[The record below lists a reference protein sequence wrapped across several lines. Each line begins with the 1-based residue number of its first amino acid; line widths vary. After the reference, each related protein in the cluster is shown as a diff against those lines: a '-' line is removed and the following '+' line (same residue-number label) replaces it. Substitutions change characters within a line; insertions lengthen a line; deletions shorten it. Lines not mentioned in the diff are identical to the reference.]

1 MPDLT
6 LGNVE
11 ERFADII
18 WENEPLSSSELARK
32 SEAVL
37 CWKKSTS
44 FTVLKR
50 LCNKGIFKNENGQV
64 TSLMSKEEFLSR
76 QSEQFV
82 EETFRGSLPAFFAAF
97 TARKPLTKKEAEE
110 LRVMIARYAEKG
122 EEEDE

>member
-122 EEEDE
+122 EEENE